1 MHESSFSNTKDA
13 SRIDKPETQ
22 IYSGENQAYQHSL
35 SQEWENS
42 PAKLAGLE
50 NTSTLQLPLSPAHI
64 LLS

>member
-35 SQEWENS
+35 SQEWEN
-42 PAKLAGLE
+42 
-50 NTSTLQLPLSPAHI
+50 
-64 LLS
+64 